1 MLMFASSNEVLSFS
15 LQVVIVVFQHGLIVM
30 LHVYDGRAS
39 GDSVALG
46 ELGATGRSAV
56 GTRLLIVRVSVHAG
70 IGIDLEL
77 VGGH

>member
-1 MLMFASSNEVLSFS
+1 
-15 LQVVIVVFQHGLIVM
+15 M

-39 GDSVALG
+39 GDRVALG

-56 GTRLLIVRVSVHAG
+56 GTRLLIVRVSVHAS